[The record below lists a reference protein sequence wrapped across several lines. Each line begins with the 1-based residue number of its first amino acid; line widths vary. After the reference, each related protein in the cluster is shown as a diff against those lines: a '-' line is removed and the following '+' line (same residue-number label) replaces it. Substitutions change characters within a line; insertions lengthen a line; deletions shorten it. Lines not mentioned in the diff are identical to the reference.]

1 MNRQQQ
7 LDQLKNRT
15 FDLLVIGGGATG
27 AGIALDAAT
36 RGLSVALVERGD
48 FSEGT
53 SSRSTKLV
61 HGGVRYL
68 EAAVKHLDKVQYQL
82 VRDALRERGIILRL
96 APHLAWPIPLLTPL
110 YKAWEV
116 PYYFSGLKAYD
127 LLAGHERLK
136 PSRFVP
142 RSRAL
147 EEFPQ
152 LKEEGLVGGVEYYD
166 GQFDD
171 ARMNVAVVLTA
182 LREGA
187 VAANYAEVTGLVK
200 EGGRVRGA
208 EVHDRQSGERFV
220 VRASTV
226 VNATGPFTDLIRRMD
241 DPDAPPMVVTSSG
254 VHIVL
259 PGRFSPPETGLL
271 IPKTDDGRVLFVLPW
286 MGHTLAGTTDEPA
299 ELSFHPRPR
308 DEEIDYILRHLKRYF
323 ALEPTR
329 ADILAAWSGLRPLV
343 KDPKAHDTAELARD
357 HLISESDSG
366 LVTIAG
372 GKWTTYRKMAE
383 DLVDYVV
390 RTRDLHPP
398 HGCVTDRVFI
408 EGGAAFDPE
417 GWRRLAETYG
427 LDEAAARHLNRSY
440 GDRAGEVAELAD
452 GGFGSRLAEGH
463 PFLEAEIVWAVRR
476 EMAVTPIDALARRTR
491 LAFLD
496 QKAALAALK
505 RTADLMA
512 AELGWGV
519 QEQQAQ
525 VDEARTRLLEAL

>member
-1 MNRQQQ
+1 MNREQQ
-7 LDQLKNRT
+7 LDQLKVQR

-68 EAAVKHLDKVQYQL
+68 EAAVKHLDKVQYHL
-82 VRDALRERGIILRL
+82 VRDALRERGVILRL
-96 APHLAWPIPLLTPL
+96 APHLSWPIPLLTPL
-110 YKAWEV
+110 YRAWEV

-147 EEFPQ
+147 KEFPQ

-171 ARMNVAVVLTA
+171 ARMNVSVILTA
-182 LREGA
+182 RREGA
-187 VAANYAEVTGLVK
+187 ITLNYVEVTGLLK

-208 EVHDRQSGERFV
+208 EVRNRLTDESFTVSAE
-220 VRASTV
+220 TV
-226 VNATGPFTDLIRRMD
+226 VNATGPFTDLIRHMD

-259 PGRFSPPETGLL
+259 PARFSPPDTGLL
-271 IPKTDDGRVLFVLPW
+271 IPKTEDGRVLFVLPW

-299 ELSFHPRPR
+299 ELSFHPRPQE
-308 DEEIDYILRHLKRYF
+308 EEIDYILRHLKRYF
-323 ALEPTR
+323 ALEPGR
-329 ADILAAWSGLRPLV
+329 DDILSSWSGLRPLV
-343 KDPKAHDTAELARD
+343 RNPKAHDTAELARD
-357 HLISESDSG
+357 HVIHESESG

-372 GKWTTYRKMAE
+372 GKWTTYRKMAQ

-390 RTRDLHPP
+390 ETRGLHPLR
-398 HGCVTDRVFI
+398 GCVTDRTYI

-417 GWRRLAETYG
+417 GWRDLGKRFG
-427 LDEAAARHLNRSY
+427 LDEDVAKHLNRSY
-440 GDRAGEVAELAD
+440 GDRATEVAQLAAE
-452 GGFGSRLAEGH
+452 GFADRLAAGH
-463 PFLEAEIVWAVRR
+463 PFVEAEVVWAARR
-476 EMAVTPIDALARRTR
+476 EMAHTPIDVLARRTR
-491 LAFLD
+491 LAFVD
-496 QKAALAALK
+496 RKAALAALK
-505 RTADLMA
+505 RTTDLMA

-519 QEQQAQ
+519 EEQQAHT
-525 VDEARTRLLEAL
+525 DEARTRLLEAL

>member
-1 MNRQQQ
+1 MNRQRQ

-36 RGLSVALVERGD
+36 RGLNVALVERGD

-68 EAAVKHLDKVQYQL
+68 EAAVKHLDKVQYNL
-82 VRDALRERGIILRL
+82 VRDALRERGVILRL
-96 APHLAWPIPLLTPL
+96 APHLAHPIPLLTPL

-147 EEFPQ
+147 KEFPQ

-187 VAANYAEVTGLVK
+187 TAANYTEVTGLLK
-200 EGGRVRGA
+200 EGGRTRGA
-208 EVHDRQSGERFV
+208 EVHDRLGDETFV
-220 VRASTV
+220 VRAQTV
-226 VNATGPFTDLIRRMD
+226 VNATGPFTDTIRRLD
-241 DPDAPPMVVTSSG
+241 DPDAAPMVVTSSG

-259 PGRFSPPETGLL
+259 PERFSPPGTGLL
-271 IPKTDDGRVLFVLPW
+271 IPKTEDGRVLFVLPW

-299 ELSFHPRPR
+299 DLSFHPKPTE
-308 DEEIDYILRHLKRYF
+308 EEIEYILRHLQRYF
-323 ALEPTR
+323 ALKPER
-329 ADILAAWSGLRPLV
+329 SDILASWSGLRPLV
-343 KDPKAHDTAELARD
+343 KDPEAHDTAELARD
-357 HLISESDSG
+357 HLISESQSG

-390 RTRDLHPP
+390 RTRELHPP
-398 HGCVTDRVFI
+398 HGCITDRVFI
-408 EGGAAFDPE
+408 EGGAGYDPE
-417 GWRRLAETYG
+417 GWRQLVETYG
-427 LDEAAARHLNRSY
+427 LEEDVARYLNNSY
-440 GDRAGEVAELAD
+440 GDRAGEVAALAD
-452 GGFGSRLAEGH
+452 GGFGERLADGH
-463 PFLEAEIVWAVRR
+463 PFLEAEIVWAARA

-519 QEQQAQ
+519 REQ
-525 VDEARTRLLEAL
+525 EALIEAARSRISEAL

>member
-1 MNRQQQ
+1 MKREQ
-7 LDQLKNRT
+7 LLEQLET
-15 FDLLVIGGGATG
+15 QTYDLLVIGGGATG

-36 RGLSVALVERGD
+36 RGLKVALVERGD

-68 EAAVKHLDKVQYQL
+68 EAAVKHLDKVQYNL
-82 VRDALRERGIILRL
+82 VRDALHERGVILRL
-96 APHLAWPIPLLTPL
+96 APHLAHPIPLLTPL

-171 ARMNVAVVLTA
+171 ARMNVAVILTA

-187 VAANYAEVTGLVK
+187 VALNYVEVTGLVK

-208 EVHDRQSGERFV
+208 VVHDRLGGASFE
-220 VRASTV
+220 VRAGTV
-226 VNATGPFTDLIRRMD
+226 VNATGPFTDTIRRMD
-241 DPDAPPMVVTSSG
+241 DPDATPMVVTSSG
-254 VHIVL
+254 VHIIL
-259 PGRFSPPETGLL
+259 PGRFSPPGTGLL
-271 IPKTDDGRVLFVLPW
+271 IPKTEDGRVLFVLPW

-299 ELSFHPRPR
+299 ELSFHPKPK

-323 ALEPTR
+323 ALEPSR
-329 ADILAAWSGLRPLV
+329 DDILAAWSGLRPLV

-390 RTRDLHPP
+390 RTRNLHPP
-398 HGCVTDRVFI
+398 HGCITDRVFI
-408 EGGAAFDPE
+408 EGAAAYDPE
-417 GWRRLAETYG
+417 GWQGLMTDFG
-427 LDEAAARHLNRSY
+427 LDEDVARHLNQSY
-440 GDRAGEVAELAD
+440 GDRASEVAWLAAEGLD
-452 GGFGSRLAEGH
+452 ARLAPDH
-463 PFLEAEIVWAVRR
+463 PFVEAEVVWATRN
-476 EMAVTPIDALARRTR
+476 EMAATPIDVLARRAR

-496 QKAALAALK
+496 QNAALAALK
-505 RTADLMA
+505 RTAELMA
-512 AELGWGV
+512 GELGWSV
-519 QEQQAQ
+519 EEEQAHI
-525 VDEARTRLLEAL
+525 DEGRERILEAL

>member
-1 MNRQQQ
+1 MNRDTQ
-7 LDQLKNRT
+7 LERLRKGG

-36 RGLSVALVERGD
+36 RGLKVALVERGD
-48 FSEGT
+48 YSEGT

-68 EAAVKHLDKVQYQL
+68 EAAVKHLDKVQYNL
-82 VRDALRERGIILRL
+82 VRDALHERGVILRL
-96 APHLAWPIPLLTPL
+96 APHLSHPIPLLTPL
-110 YKAWEV
+110 YRAWEV

-142 RSRAL
+142 RSKAL
-147 EEFPQ
+147 SEFPQ
-152 LKEEGLVGGVEYYD
+152 LKSEGLVGGVEYYD

-187 VAANYAEVTGLVK
+187 VAVNYAEVTGLIK
-200 EGGRVRGA
+200 EGGRVAGA
-208 EVHDRQSGERFV
+208 RVKDRLGGEDFE
-220 VRASTV
+220 VRAKVV
-226 VNATGPFTDLIRRMD
+226 VNATGPFTDTIRHMD

-254 VHIVL
+254 VHIIL
-259 PGRFSPPETGLL
+259 PQRFSPPGTGLL
-271 IPKTDDGRVLFVLPW
+271 IPKTEDGRVLFVLPW
-286 MGHTLAGTTDEPA
+286 MGHTLAGTTDEPHD
-299 ELSFHPRPR
+299 LSFHPKPTE
-308 DEEIDYILRHLKRYF
+308 EEIDYILRHLKRYF
-323 ALEPTR
+323 ALEPSR
-329 ADILAAWSGLRPLV
+329 SDILAAWSGLRPLV

-398 HGCVTDRVFI
+398 HGCLTDRIYI
-408 EGGAAFDPE
+408 EGGAGYEADGWKELVEKFGLPE
-417 GWRRLAETYG
+417 DVAQ
-427 LDEAAARHLNRSY
+427 HLNQSY
-440 GDRAGEVAELAD
+440 GDRAAEVAKLAAEGLD
-452 GGFGSRLAEGH
+452 ARLAPDH
-463 PFLEAEIVWAVRR
+463 PFIEADVVWAARQ
-476 EMAVTPIDALARRTR
+476 EMAATPIDALARRTR

-496 QKAALAALK
+496 QKAALAALE
-505 RTADLMA
+505 RTAQLMA
-512 AELGWGV
+512 AELGWSV
-519 QEQQAQ
+519 AEQEAH
-525 VDEARTRLLEAL
+525 VAESRMRILEAL

>member
-1 MNRQQQ
+1 MNRDTQ
-7 LDQLKNRT
+7 LERLRKGG

-27 AGIALDAAT
+27 SGIALDAAT
-36 RGLSVALVERGD
+36 RGLKVALVERGD
-48 FSEGT
+48 YSEGT

-68 EAAVKHLDKVQYQL
+68 EAAVKHLDKVQYNL
-82 VRDALRERGIILRL
+82 VRDALHERGVILRL
-96 APHLAWPIPLLTPL
+96 APHLSHPIPLLTPL
-110 YKAWEV
+110 YRAWEV

-142 RSRAL
+142 RSKAL
-147 EEFPQ
+147 SEFPQ
-152 LKEEGLVGGVEYYD
+152 LKSEGLVGGVEYYD

-187 VAANYAEVTGLVK
+187 VAVNYAEVTGLIK
-200 EGGRVRGA
+200 EGGRVAGA
-208 EVHDRQSGERFV
+208 RVKDRLGGDDFE
-220 VRASTV
+220 VRAKVV
-226 VNATGPFTDLIRRMD
+226 VNATGPFTDTIRHMD

-254 VHIVL
+254 VHIIL
-259 PGRFSPPETGLL
+259 PQRFSPPGTGLL
-271 IPKTDDGRVLFVLPW
+271 IPKTEDGRVLFVLPW
-286 MGHTLAGTTDEPA
+286 MGHTLAGTTDEPHD
-299 ELSFHPRPR
+299 LSFHPKPTE
-308 DEEIDYILRHLKRYF
+308 EEIDYILRHLKRYF
-323 ALEPTR
+323 ALEPSKS
-329 ADILAAWSGLRPLV
+329 DILAAWSGLRPLV

-398 HGCVTDRVFI
+398 HGCLTDRIYI
-408 EGGAAFDPE
+408 EGGAGYEADGWKELVSKFGLPE
-417 GWRRLAETYG
+417 DVAQ
-427 LDEAAARHLNRSY
+427 HLNQSY
-440 GDRAGEVAELAD
+440 GDRAAEVAKLAAEGLD
-452 GGFGSRLAEGH
+452 GRLASDH
-463 PFLEAEIVWAVRR
+463 PFIEADVVWAARQ
-476 EMAVTPIDALARRTR
+476 EMAATPIDALARRTR

-496 QKAALAALK
+496 QKAALAALE
-505 RTADLMA
+505 RTAQLMA
-512 AELGWGV
+512 AELGWSV
-519 QEQQAQ
+519 AEQEAH
-525 VDEARTRLLEAL
+525 VAESRMRILEAL

>member
-1 MNRQQQ
+1 MKRERQIA
-7 LDQLKNRT
+7 DLKRRT
-15 FDLLVIGGGATG
+15 FDLLVVGGGATG

-68 EAAVKHLDKVQYQL
+68 EAAVKHLDKVQYAL
-82 VRDALRERGIILRL
+82 VRDALRERGILLRL
-96 APHLAWPIPLLTPL
+96 APHLAHPIPLLTPL

-147 EEFPQ
+147 AEFPQ
-152 LKEEGLVGGVEYYD
+152 LHSEGLVGGVEYYD

-187 VAANYAEVTGLVK
+187 VCANYVEVTGLIK

-208 EVHDRQSGERFV
+208 EVHDRIAGEGFE
-220 VRASTV
+220 VRARTV

-259 PGRFSPPETGLL
+259 PGRFSPPGTGLL
-271 IPKTDDGRVLFVLPW
+271 IPKTEDGRVLFVLPW

-308 DEEIDYILRHLKRYF
+308 EEEIDYILRHLKRYF
-323 ALEPTR
+323 ALEPGR
-329 ADILAAWSGLRPLV
+329 DDILAAWSGLRPLV

-398 HGCVTDRVFI
+398 HGCISDRVYI
-408 EGGAAFDPE
+408 EGAAAYDPE
-417 GWRRLAETYG
+417 GWQGLMAEYG
-427 LDEAAARHLNRSY
+427 LDEDVARHLNQSY
-440 GDRAGEVAELAD
+440 GDRAPEVARLAAE
-452 GGFGSRLAEGH
+452 GFGERLAPEH
-463 PFLEAEIVWAVRR
+463 PFLEAEVVWAARQ
-476 EMAVTPIDALARRTR
+476 EMAATPIDALARRVR

-496 QKAALAALK
+496 QKAALAAIK

-519 QEQQAQ
+519 DEQEAH

>member
-1 MNRQQQ
+1 MNREKQ
-7 LDQLKNRT
+7 LDELRNQS

-127 LLAGHERLK
+127 LLAGHERLR

-182 LREGA
+182 RREGA
-187 VAANYAEVTGLVK
+187 VTLNYVEVTGLVK

-208 EVHDRQSGERFV
+208 EVRDRLTDEAFT
-220 VRASTV
+220 VRARTV

-259 PGRFSPPETGLL
+259 PGRFSPPGTGLL
-271 IPKTDDGRVLFVLPW
+271 IPKTEDGRVLFVLPW

-299 ELSFHPRPR
+299 ELSFHPRPQE
-308 DEEIDYILRHLKRYF
+308 EEIDYILRHLKRYF
-323 ALEPTR
+323 ALEPGR
-329 ADILAAWSGLRPLV
+329 DDILAAWSGLRPLV
-343 KDPKAHDTAELARD
+343 RDPKAHDTAELARD
-357 HLISESDSG
+357 HIISESESG

-390 RTRDLHPP
+390 RTRDLHPAR
-398 HGCVTDRVFI
+398 GCITDRVFV
-408 EGGAAFDPE
+408 EGAAGFDPE
-417 GWRRLAETYG
+417 GWRGLVERFD
-427 LDEAAARHLNRSY
+427 LDEDVARHLNRSY
-440 GDRAGEVAELAD
+440 GDRAPEVARLAAE
-452 GGFGSRLAEGH
+452 GFGDRLAPEH
-463 PFLEAEIVWAVRR
+463 PFVEAEVVWAARQ
-476 EMAVTPIDALARRTR
+476 EMAHTPIDALARRTR

-505 RTADLMA
+505 RTADLLA
-512 AELGWGV
+512 AELGWSV
-519 QEQQAQ
+519 EEQQAH
-525 VDEARTRLLEAL
+525 VDEARDRLLEAL